1 MPDSRTTKG
10 SDFFGQ
16 NTHSILEVIGVA
28 NLIASAKVGDFLAA
42 KVNLIQFVVEAFPV
56 GLEFTNIPGRAA
68 HNQTGIVS
76 KIIGASVGNV
86 VECNNAI
93 AAKFGLD
100 SLG

>member
-1 MPDSRTTKG
+1 MPDGGAAKG
-10 SDFFGQ
+10 ANFFSQ
-16 NTHSILEVIGVA
+16 NTHGILKVIGVA
-28 NLIASAKVGDFLAA
+28 NLIASAKIGDFLAA

-56 GLEFTNIPGRAA
+56 GLEFANIPGGAT

-86 VECNNAI
+86 VECDNAI
-93 AAKFGLD
+93 TTKFGLD